1 MSSHHIYEMILEN
14 CHTCYLF
21 MIGLKVS
28 PEVKV
33 GQREPAPSNKE
44 KKIGSCFSEC
54 QSQVHLFNSINDEMM
69 LCFHSPHNS
78 LEWVQV
84 QCLKRKES
92 Q

>member
-44 KKIGSCFSEC
+44 KKKSEA
-54 QSQVHLFNSINDEMM
+54 VFLNVNLKFI
-69 LCFHSPHNS
+69 
-78 LEWVQV
+78 
-84 QCLKRKES
+84 CLTR
-92 Q
+92 